1 MKFLINSHED
11 EEITWKWTLIRSTL
25 IRVLTANIYL
35 ILADGSL
42 WLGLKTSP
50 FSADL
55 EDFLKDT
62 FKWSLRCRTN
72 FQTAYGL
79 HSHRSL
85 EVWKIFCSEWSLIY
99 ELHAAKFQPIE
110 GKLSSQFPL
119 LSKKSPEN
127 DLQIVLRPLG
137 FIKFYQICKKLGSS
151 LMIVL
156 E

>member
-42 WLGLKTSP
+42 WLGFKSSP

-62 FKWSLRCRTN
+62 LNGVFVVGQIFKLL
-72 FQTAYGL
+72 TAYT
-79 HSHRSL
+79 
-85 EVWKIFCSEWSLIY
+85 
-99 ELHAAKFQPIE
+99 PIR
-110 GKLSSQFPL
+110 
-119 LSKKSPEN
+119 
-127 DLQIVLRPLG
+127 V
-137 FIKFYQICKKLGSS
+137 
-151 LMIVL
+151 
-156 E
+156 